1 MIYIKDKQ
9 NRTQV
14 YVPRNGEVRADFV
27 METDFTQAVE
37 KLQNGINENK
47 EYSLTLYNQIWKYL
61 GYGETPLASREFVE
75 EYVDNAIGDINN
87 VLENLLS

>member
-14 YVPRNGEVRADFV
+14 YIPRSGEVRADFV
-27 METDFTQAVE
+27 LETDFTQAVE
-37 KLQNGINENK
+37 ELQDGIDENK
-47 EYSLTLYNQIWKYL
+47 EYSLVLFNQIWKYL
-61 GYGETPLASREFVE
+61 DYGETPLASREFVQ

>member
-14 YVPRNGEVRADFV
+14 YIPRNGEVRADFV
-27 METDFTQAVE
+27 LETDFTQAVE
-37 KLQNGINENK
+37 ELQDGIDESR
-47 EYSLTLYNQIWKYL
+47 EYSLVLYNQIWKYL
-61 GYGETPLASREFVE
+61 DYGETPLASREFVE
-75 EYVDNAIGDINN
+75 EYVNNAIGDINN